1 MNEQQLISELRNA
14 LQATVFT
21 EQIIDGQMTRM
32 SKLVIADESERILLT
47 NRLVEL
53 LNTVIV
59 Q

>member
-32 SKLVIADESERILLT
+32 SKLVIADESQRILLT

>member
-21 EQIIDGQMTRM
+21 EQIIDGQLTRM
-32 SKLVIADESERILLT
+32 SKLVIADESQRILLT

>member
-32 SKLVIADESERILLT
+32 SKLVIADESQRILLA

>member
-21 EQIIDGQMTRM
+21 EQIIDGQMIRM
-32 SKLVIADESERILLT
+32 SKLVIADESQRILLT